1 MALDALELKTSALLV
16 IDMQNAFVHEK
27 GTLGVSGVNTRRLA
41 AIVPALKSMIERC
54 QAAGMPVIW
63 TVQEHFEQDAV
74 RAKKK
79 IAAHTAKRKQVSAL
93 AGSWDAAVIDEL
105 KALAAT
111 NPALVV
117 NKHRFGAFYATR
129 LEQVLRMLG
138 TQTLFITGTTTN
150 ACVETTIRE
159 AYLRDY
165 DVVALTDCI
174 SGVNEDWEQT
184 ALKVWGQYFCALSD
198 SAEMAGW
205 LEAQQKPRTLG
216 FAHMLLQVA
225 DLEASRRFYIDLL
238 GFTERQAKPLADGRP
253 FVPFHQG
260 IALTTGGPGK
270 PLQIDHMA
278 FRVHDVAGLTA
289 RLKRANVRFFQD
301 LHDGIYGRTVYV
313 ADPDGNKVELYEE
326 SGAIKPTAAP
336 A

>member
-1 MALDALELKTSALLV
+1 MVLDALELKTSALLV

-27 GTLGVSGVNTRRLA
+27 GTLGISGVNTRRLA
-41 AIVPALKSMIERC
+41 VIVPALKTLIERC

-63 TVQEHFEQDAV
+63 TVQEHFEKDAV

-79 IAAHTAKRKQVSAL
+79 IAAHTAKRKQVSAI
-93 AGSWDAAVIDEL
+93 AGSWDAAIIDEL
-105 KALAAT
+105 KELAAAD
-111 NPALVV
+111 PSLVV

-129 LEQVLRMLG
+129 LEQLLRMLG

-165 DVVALTDCI
+165 DVVAVTDCI
-174 SGVNEDWEQT
+174 SGVNDEWEQT
-184 ALKVWGQYFCALSD
+184 ALKVWNQYFCALAD
-198 SAEMAGW
+198 STQIADWIG
-205 LEAQQKPRTLG
+205 AQHRPRTLG

-225 DLEASRRFYIDLL
+225 DLDASRRFYIDLL

-278 FRVHDVAGLTA
+278 FRVHDVAGLAA
-289 RLKRANVRFFQD
+289 RLKQANVKFFQD
-301 LHDGIYGRTVYV
+301 LHDGIYGRTIYI

-326 SGAIKPTAAP
+326 AA
-336 A
+336 

>member
-1 MALDALELKTSALLV
+1 MVLDPLELKTSALLV
-16 IDMQNAFVHEK
+16 TDMQNAFVHDK
-27 GTLGVSGVNTRRLA
+27 GTLGISGVNVRRLA
-41 AIVPALKSMIERC
+41 AIVPAVKTLIERC

-63 TVQEHFEQDAV
+63 TLQEHFKTDAV
-74 RAKKK
+74 RGRKKL
-79 IAAHTAKRKQVSAL
+79 AAHTAKRKQIAAL
-93 AGSWDAAVIDEL
+93 AGSWDGAIIDEL
-105 KALAAT
+105 KDLADV
-111 NPALVV
+111 NPSLVV
-117 NKHRFGAFYATR
+117 RKHRFGAFYATR
-129 LEQVLRMLG
+129 LEQLLRMLG
-138 TQTLFITGTTTN
+138 TQTLFVTGTTTN

-165 DVVALTDCI
+165 DVVAVTDCI
-174 SGVNEDWEQT
+174 SGVNEEWEQT
-184 ALKVWGQYFCALSD
+184 ALKVWGQYFCALAD
-198 SAEMAGW
+198 SRDIAAW
-205 LEAQQKPRTLG
+205 IDAQRKPRTLG

-225 DLEASRRFYIDLL
+225 DIEASRRFYAELL

-278 FRVHDVAGLTA
+278 FRVNDVEGLAA
-289 RLKRANVRFFQD
+289 RLKQARVKFFQD

-326 SGAIKPTAAP
+326 AH
-336 A
+336 

>member
-1 MALDALELKTSALLV
+1 MDLAPLELKTSALLV
-16 IDMQNAFVHEK
+16 TDMQNAFAHDQ

-41 AIVPALKSMIERC
+41 AIVPALKTLIERC
-54 QAAGMPVIW
+54 QSAGMPVLW
-63 TVQEHFEQDAV
+63 TVQEHFRTDAV

-79 IAAHTAKRKQVSAL
+79 IAAHTAKRKQIAAL
-93 AGSWDAAVIDEL
+93 AGSWDAAIVDEL
-105 KALAAT
+105 KALSERDPT
-111 NPALVV
+111 MVIR
-117 NKHRFGAFYATR
+117 KHRFGAFYATR

-138 TQTLFITGTTTN
+138 TQTLLVTGTTTN
-150 ACVETTIRE
+150 ACIETTIRE

-165 DVVALTDCI
+165 DVVAVTDCI
-174 SGVNEDWEQT
+174 SGVNDEWEQA
-184 ALKVWGQYFCALSD
+184 ALKVWNQYFCGLAESREVLS
-198 SAEMAGW
+198 W
-205 LEAQQKPRTLG
+205 LETQARPRTLG

-225 DLEASRRFYIDLL
+225 DIEASRKFYVDLL

-270 PLQIDHMA
+270 ALQIDHMA
-278 FRVHDVAGLTA
+278 FRVHDVAGLAERLRHA
-289 RLKRANVRFFQD
+289 RVRFFQD

-326 SGAIKPTAAP
+326 AS
-336 A
+336 

>member
-54 QAAGMPVIW
+54 QAAGMAVIW

-79 IAAHTAKRKQVSAL
+79 IAAHTAKRKQVS
-93 AGSWDAAVIDEL
+93 
-105 KALAAT
+105 ALAAT

-198 SAEMAGW
+198 SAEMAAW

-238 GFTERQAKPLADGRP
+238 GFAERQAKPLADGRP

-278 FRVHDVAGLTA
+278 FRVHDVAGLAA